1 VGGEPVTPREKL
13 AHIFRAELLKHIER
27 VSVEDVPAE
36 GTFPVVDDGTV
47 LRMGDRRVQ
56 ARYKGGQW
64 VRLGGK
70 PLTFEPTLWLRLK
83 PIGTGN
89 A

>member
-1 VGGEPVTPREKL
+1 MTPREKL
-13 AHIFRAELLKHIER
+13 AASFRAAMLEHVER
-27 VSVEDVPAE
+27 VSVEHIPAE
-36 GTFPVVDDGTV
+36 GTFAIVDDGTA

-56 ARYKGGQW
+56 ARYNGGQW

-70 PLTFEPTLWLRLK
+70 PLPFEPTFWVRLK